1 MKRISLLRW
10 VLWFNTNKLN
20 LINSP
25 NEVSKHALVPQ
36 YFCPETGDLG
46 EVSVDFDFSKAKS
59 VINTIDNTRKT
70 NVATANIMIQ
80 QTGLPRRSL
89 LNSTV
94 SSSNRFIL
102 LWILWQSGCT
112 TQCLKQY
119 YWITYLFCNLDSD
132 LDLSATARRHAIV
145 SSNATVWITG
155 HHMTLLNDGRI
166 LKNSQIVRLNRVS
179 LLSGCL

>member
-1 MKRISLLRW
+1 M
-10 VLWFNTNKLN
+10 

-70 NVATANIMIQ
+70 NVATANMMIQ
-80 QTGLPRRSL
+80 TGFPRRLL

-102 LWILWQSGCT
+102 L
-112 TQCLKQY
+112 
-119 YWITYLFCNLDSD
+119 
-132 LDLSATARRHAIV
+132 
-145 SSNATVWITG
+145 
-155 HHMTLLNDGRI
+155 
-166 LKNSQIVRLNRVS
+166 
-179 LLSGCL
+179 

>member
-80 QTGLPRRSL
+80 QTGLPRRLL

-102 LWILWQSGCT
+102 LWILWQSGYNVWNNNIGLLIYSVTLTQTLTWARQLVVTQLCQVTQLCESRVT
-112 TQCLKQY
+112 T
-119 YWITYLFCNLDSD
+119 WRS
-132 LDLSATARRHAIV
+132 
-145 SSNATVWITG
+145 
-155 HHMTLLNDGRI
+155 
-166 LKNSQIVRLNRVS
+166 
-179 LLSGCL
+179 

>member
-1 MKRISLLRW
+1 MSSTKTFTKMLFLKQNNMADKRITCASRKLVLQLYYLQWTRKRRDSVFWKAVACNAWFTTMKRISLLRW
-10 VLWFNTNKLN
+10 VLWFNINKLN

-25 NEVSKHALVPQ
+25 NEVSKHAFVPQ

-80 QTGLPRRSL
+80 QTGLPRRLL

-102 LWILWQSGCT
+102 LWIFW
-112 TQCLKQY
+112 
-119 YWITYLFCNLDSD
+119 
-132 LDLSATARRHAIV
+132 
-145 SSNATVWITG
+145 
-155 HHMTLLNDGRI
+155 
-166 LKNSQIVRLNRVS
+166 
-179 LLSGCL
+179 